1 MKNKISVTQ
10 IKKELAALDVNY
22 GAFCIISKIN
32 DLSVEVHIHHVSWL
46 RNDIDTVVNY
56 LQENYKV
63 EKEINGAYLITTNK
77 DMEKYNF
84 IKVGNVVYWHD
95 PENITSGEYEVVSVP
110 EEIEDDSIIL
120 IASDFSEAEVFP
132 TELHPV

>member
-10 IKKELAALDVNY
+10 IKKELAALHVNY

-32 DLSVEVHIHHVSWL
+32 DLTVEVYIHYVSWL
-46 RNDIDTVVNY
+46 RYDIYTVVNY

-63 EKEINGAYLITTNK
+63 EKGINGAYLITTNK
-77 DMEKYNF
+77 DMKKYNF
-84 IKVGNVVYWHD
+84 IKVGNVVYWND

-120 IASDFSEAEVFP
+120 IASDSSEAEVFP